1 MINSASVLDV
11 YRAVRDG
18 LINIEQ
24 VLVGSDY
31 PFNKA
36 IGTLESMYNLA
47 FHPDLG
53 FTDEQVRKIMTGNAL
68 NLIHNS
74 K

>member
-1 MINSASVLDV
+1 MINSASVLDI

-24 VLVGSDY
+24 LLVGSDY

-36 IGTLESMYNLA
+36 IGTL
-47 FHPDLG
+47 DVCRG
-53 FTDEQVRKIMTGNAL
+53 FETRNQRRVWTKML
-68 NLIHNS
+68 F
-74 K
+74 